1 MFDEFVLS
9 LRASGD
15 FDKGEVMDEIEISTE
30 TIRLGQFLKLS
41 NLVDSGS
48 DAKFLL
54 AGGEVSVNGEV
65 ETRRGRQL
73 HAGDIVEFDGVEVRV
88 VATFD

>member
-1 MFDEFVLS
+1 MMVP
-9 LRASGD
+9 
-15 FDKGEVMDEIEISTE
+15 MDEIEIRTE

-54 AGGEVSVNGEV
+54 AGGDVVVNGEV

-73 HAGDIVEFDGVEVRV
+73 RPGDTVGFDGVTVKV
-88 VATFD
+88 VGAS

>member
-1 MFDEFVLS
+1 
-9 LRASGD
+9 LRASED
-15 FDKGEVMDEIEISTE
+15 FDKGDVMDEIEISTE

-73 HAGDIVEFDGVEVRV
+73 RAGDVVEFDGVEVRV

>member
-1 MFDEFVLS
+1 MMVP
-9 LRASGD
+9 
-15 FDKGEVMDEIEISTE
+15 MDEIEIRTE
-30 TIRLGQFLKLS
+30 SIRLGQFLKLS

-54 AGGEVSVNGEV
+54 AGGDVVVNGEV

-73 HAGDIVEFDGVEVRV
+73 RPGDTVGFDGVTVKV
-88 VATFD
+88 VGAS

>member
-1 MFDEFVLS
+1 MMVP
-9 LRASGD
+9 
-15 FDKGEVMDEIEISTE
+15 MDEIEIRTE

-54 AGGEVSVNGEV
+54 AGGVVVVNGEV

-73 HAGDIVEFDGVEVRV
+73 RPGDTVGFDGVTVKV
-88 VATFD
+88 VGAS